1 VRRAGTAPLEYVL
14 TARNGTDETYYSTRT
29 APVPAAAGGNRPR
42 MSTVIATAQRL
53 IRPPALRTAEPASAS
68 RLELFFDLAYV
79 LVVLELAN
87 AFYADMT
94 WRGALAFVALFVA
107 MWFSWVGFTLYANR
121 FDTDDVVFRLAK
133 LAATL
138 AVAGCAAAA
147 TGVTGE
153 FSTAF
158 AASFLFGRVIL
169 LLLHLRAWR
178 HVPETRPTVS
188 VHVAGPAVATWRDDR
203 APLHLEHLPERF
215 GLLVILVLG
224 EAVGGAATGV
234 HHGKWAAPSVAVGVA
249 GFVIAAALWW
259 NYFDITAHESEE
271 RLQEDDDHDS
281 ADRTADDRG
290 ARSDERHDLFV
301 YGHLPLTLGV
311 VMAGVGVEDLVA
323 HPADP
328 LPSTGAWTLA
338 GGLALYLLGSSMI
351 VGGTR
356 QSWRAIWP
364 WPTVALPLVVLV
376 TLPRHNTALL
386 LVGGLAVICAVLA
399 VAGTLHPA
407 ARPEATANDDCRQ
420 ARLEVP
426 APRPRR
432 VVALAAS
439 FAGCAARRPGEQPPA
454 NSRPRRRPPAGF
466 PPAAGNTL

>member
-1 VRRAGTAPLEYVL
+1 MP
-14 TARNGTDETYYSTRT
+14 
-29 APVPAAAGGNRPR
+29 
-42 MSTVIATAQRL
+42 TVAATAHRL
-53 IRPPALRTAEPASAS
+53 IRPPALRTADSATAS

-79 LVVLELAN
+79 LVVLELAD

-94 WRGALAFVALFVA
+94 WRGALAFIALFVA
-107 MWFSWVGFTLYANR
+107 LWFSWVGFTLYANR
-121 FDTDDVVFRLAK
+121 FDTDDVIFRLAK

-147 TGVTGE
+147 TGATGE

-158 AASFLFGRVIL
+158 AASFLFGRVVL

-178 HVPETRPTVS
+178 HVPEARPTVS
-188 VHVAGPAVATWRDDR
+188 VYVGATALSAALWAVSLPVGGAARYWLWAAAVAVDAAGPIIATWRGDR

-234 HHGKWAAPSVAVGVA
+234 HDGKWAAPSVAVGVA

-259 NYFDITAHESEE
+259 IYFDITAHESEE
-271 RLQEDDDHDS
+271 RLQEDDDHNS
-281 ADRTADDRG
+281 VDRTADDRG

-311 VMAGVGVEDLVA
+311 VMAGVGIEDLVA

-338 GGLALYLLGSSMI
+338 GGLALYLVGSSMI

-356 QSWRAIWP
+356 RSWRAIWP

-386 LVGGLAVICAVLA
+386 LVGGLAAICAVLA

-407 ARPEATANDDCRQ
+407 ARPEAR
-420 ARLEVP
+420 
-426 APRPRR
+426 
-432 VVALAAS
+432 
-439 FAGCAARRPGEQPPA
+439 AGEGQH
-454 NSRPRRRPPAGF
+454 
-466 PPAAGNTL
+466 